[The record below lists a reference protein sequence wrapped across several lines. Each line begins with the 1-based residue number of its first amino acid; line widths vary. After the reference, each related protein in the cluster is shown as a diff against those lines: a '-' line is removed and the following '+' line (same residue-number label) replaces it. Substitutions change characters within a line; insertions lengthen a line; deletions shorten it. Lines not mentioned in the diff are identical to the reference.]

1 MTAETGGRSGGPVE
15 AVLFDLDDTLVNYR
29 RSPGEVLELAFA
41 EAGYEQFFPVE
52 AYYARFE
59 DYLQQTETLDD
70 LRRACFAD
78 IAESV
83 GRSPDDGIAV
93 AEAFDRLRDPTNVEP
108 LPGAQQVPAE
118 LAADYRLGLVTNGA
132 PSAQEPKLA
141 GAGIADAFDA
151 RVFAGFDTAPKP
163 DREPF
168 DRACSALG
176 VEPTQAVM
184 VGDSLASDVAGA
196 QSVGMQAVQL
206 APDGAESEPTDA
218 EGSVAPDYRIGALA
232 DLLELLERPDPRR

>member
-1 MTAETGGRSGGPVE
+1 VTAGTGGRSGGPVE
-15 AVLFDLDDTLVNYR
+15 AVLFDLDDTLVKYR

-59 DYLQQTETLDD
+59 DYLQQTGTLDD

-83 GRSPDDGIAV
+83 GRSRGDGVAV
-93 AEAFDRLRDPTNVEP
+93 AEAFDRLRDPTNVEA
-108 LPGAQQVPAE
+108 LPGAREVLAE
-118 LAADYRLGLVTNGA
+118 LAGNHRLGLVTNGS
-132 PSAQEPKLA
+132 PSAQEPKLT
-141 GAGIADAFDA
+141 GAGIADAFDT
-151 RVFAGFDTAPKP
+151 RVFAGHDTAPKP

-168 DRACSALG
+168 DEALSALG
-176 VEPTQAVM
+176 VEPAQAVM

-196 QSVGMQAVQL
+196 QAVGVRAVYL
-206 APDGAESEPTDA
+206 APDGRESD
-218 EGSVAPDYRIGALA
+218 GSDGEQSIVPDHRIGALA
-232 DLLELLERPDPRR
+232 DLLELLKPPR